1 MGNFEKHLVHELVGA
16 DRAAYRRQFGVRW
29 VAADEVALVKAL
41 ELVVADTAGHCR
53 HVVHVGL
60 GDHRRHGGV
69 DVPGFEL
76 ISAMRLPKG
85 DELVVGHEPVRIG
98 KERD

>member
-1 MGNFEKHLVHELVGA
+1 MV
-16 DRAAYRRQFGVRW
+16 
-29 VAADEVALVKAL
+29 LVKAL
-41 ELVVADTAGHCR
+41 ELVVADAAGHCR

-85 DELVVGHEPVRIG
+85 DEVVVGHEPVLSVLRPHSETTGGRYLGDHLI
-98 KERD
+98 